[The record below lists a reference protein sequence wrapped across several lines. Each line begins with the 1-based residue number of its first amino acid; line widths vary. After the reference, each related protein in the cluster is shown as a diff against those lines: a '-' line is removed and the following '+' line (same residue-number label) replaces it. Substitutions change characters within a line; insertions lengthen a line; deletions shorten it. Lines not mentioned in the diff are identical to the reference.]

1 MKFNLDFGITDIL
14 IFICFFIG
22 MIIMVEYDLF
32 GVKKTIY
39 GGQYKYVAI
48 SGASIIFTLLYHV
61 KF

>member
-1 MKFNLDFGITDIL
+1 MKFNPDFGIQDII
-14 IFICFFIG
+14 IFISFFIG

-39 GGQYKYVAI
+39 GGQYKYVTI
-48 SGASIIFTLLYHV
+48 GGASIIFTLLYHV